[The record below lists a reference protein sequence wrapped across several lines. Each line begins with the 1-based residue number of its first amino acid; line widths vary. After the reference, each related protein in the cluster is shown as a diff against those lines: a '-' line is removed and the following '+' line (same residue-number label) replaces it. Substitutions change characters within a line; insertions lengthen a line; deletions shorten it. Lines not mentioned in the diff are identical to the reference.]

1 MDSTWTKFRVRWM
14 WWNIEFLAYKSDA
27 CITCEA
33 QVTCN
38 LIWQTVYR
46 SIHTK
51 KLQIVLMA
59 KMKTSTTINGQW
71 QSDINYSSSP
81 PSRCLFRSFERV
93 SSIHLKIMRSKVE
106 IWTSS
111 VDTDPS
117 HLHVVHSYF
126 FYKCPTQIGL
136 SLFCFSPVVLI
147 WFTLKLHIQTY
158 SSIHLDCMFGLVFS
172 FSHNNVSYRH
182 RQQQHKWGNSQVG
195 QTTFVERTK

>member
-1 MDSTWTKFRVRWM
+1 MRWM

-126 FYKCPTQIGL
+126 FTNVPHKLACRCSVFHL
-136 SLFCFSPVVLI
+136 SFWYTSKHTLPFISIACLVLCFLFLI
-147 WFTLKLHIQTY
+147 TMWATDTGNNSKNEAIAKWDKR
-158 SSIHLDCMFGLVFS
+158 HLLSEQSKNIV
-172 FSHNNVSYRH
+172 
-182 RQQQHKWGNSQVG
+182 
-195 QTTFVERTK
+195 